1 MHLIGYLLM
10 IYLYLSIYHTYA
22 RSNLNYWPYSDRR
35 KQSNDIKG
43 IFFEGALVYVIPE
56 GTHALLLADRTSS

>member
-10 IYLYLSIYHTYA
+10 IGIYIYHTYA
-22 RSNLNYWPYSDRR
+22 RSYLNFWPYSDRR
-35 KQSNDIKG
+35 KQSNEIKG